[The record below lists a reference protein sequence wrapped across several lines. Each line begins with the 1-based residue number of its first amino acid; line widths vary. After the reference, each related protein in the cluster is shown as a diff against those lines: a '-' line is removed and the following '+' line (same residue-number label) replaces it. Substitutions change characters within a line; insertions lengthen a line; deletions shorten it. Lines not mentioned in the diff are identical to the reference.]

1 MATTATMEMGLSRM
15 SDEDYSSEFGTPR
28 PGTDRQCAEIAAGA
42 SRWIFAQVAKQQSR
56 ETKRKI
62 VSRTYY
68 RMAANK
74 KVTDAIGAL
83 EKSDEMPQ
91 SDFRLFK
98 KAIENFNVRIR
109 MFDSVTVSDLVAMR
123 EKAQIELADDR
134 ESNEL
139 RQWVTELSNE
149 IRRVNSSR
157 PAGVPSQQAQ
167 LMRSSGSTLCNV
179 LSPETAWRKFVS
191 LEKLTT
197 AIRTDLIE
205 FLTSEFRNHDR
216 AAVVKQIK
224 ESVLR
229 NARK

>member
-1 MATTATMEMGLSRM
+1 MATATMETGLPRM

-28 PGTDRQCAEIAAGA
+28 PGTEQLSSTGT
-42 SRWIFAQVAKQQSR
+42 SRWIFSR
-56 ETKRKI
+56 EAKTIAKETKQHI
-62 VSRTYY
+62 TSRTFY
-68 RMAANK
+68 RMAANT
-74 KVTDAIGAL
+74 KVTDAFVSL
-83 EKSDEMPQ
+83 EKSGEMSQ
-91 SDFRLFK
+91 AEFHILK
-98 KAIENFNVRIR
+98 TAIGNFNVRIR
-109 MFDSVTVSDLVAMR
+109 MFDSVTAGDLVDMR
-123 EKAQIELADDR
+123 MKAQLELADDR
-134 ESNEL
+134 ENKGLIQWIHEL
-139 RQWVTELSNE
+139 TNE

-205 FLTSEFRNHDR
+205 FLTSEFRTHDR

-229 NARK
+229 NARKASQ